1 MSRRSELRALARQA
15 LAGDARMGVIT
26 QISAWA
32 GNISASDLPVLGV
45 VTAQEAVQPESL
57 THFTRA
63 TLLQVV
69 VKRMGGA
76 DPEADLDDD
85 ADAIEACLCPAFAAQ
100 GIMLLPEKV
109 TFTIN
114 GDGEQK
120 IATLM
125 ADFRVTWQR
134 TLAGQLL

>member
-1 MSRRSELRALARQA
+1 MSRRSDFRALARQA
-15 LAGDARMGVIT
+15 LAADPRMGDVT

-32 GNISASDLPVLGV
+32 GNISADALPVLGV
-45 VTAQEAVQPESL
+45 VTAQENVQPESL
-57 THFTRA
+57 SHFSRS

-69 VKRMGGA
+69 VKRLGGA

-85 ADAIEACLCPAFAAQ
+85 ADAIEACLCPFFAAQ
-100 GIMLLPEKV
+100 GVMLLPEKV
-109 TFTIN
+109 TFTLN
-114 GDGEQK
+114 GEGEQK
-120 IATLM
+120 IATIT